1 MKFRIVD
8 TETIYRR
15 LLAEPD
21 AAAREAI
28 FREELIAPF
37 QGMVSVFGGDGL
49 AMYRMWGMSP
59 EQFAGDKRAWME
71 QTVSDLVAANAWMQ
85 AEQALDEGYAAFAPL
100 HDRIR
105 LDEIVFGLVIA
116 DMGSTPGQRGYSG
129 FGGIPGWIMTVYGEA
144 NDYTLPRVKA
154 ATVHELHH
162 NLAGAIGIGMGGN
175 TSIMTTSVGEY
186 MIGEGLAESFAAELY
201 GEGRVGFWVTD
212 FDDSRL
218 EETKRIV
225 YDGLE
230 KTGFDVVRGYIFGD
244 DIAASGGLPKA
255 GVPPYAGYAIGY
267 RVVQAYLKRTGKN
280 VVEATLVPAR
290 EIIAESRFFE
300 SV

>member
-1 MKFRIVD
+1 MQFKIIN

-28 FREELIAPF
+28 FHDELVAPF
-37 QGMVSVFGGDGL
+37 RGMVNVFGGGDGL
-49 AMYRMWGMSP
+49 AMFRMWGMSP
-59 EQFAGDKRAWME
+59 EHFAGEKRAWME
-71 QTVSDLVAANAWMQ
+71 ETVNRLAAADAWTQTA
-85 AEQALDEGYAAFAPL
+85 QALDEGYAAFAPA
-100 HDRIR
+100 HDRIS
-105 LDEIVFGLVIA
+105 LDEIVFGLVIS
-116 DMGSTPGQRGYSG
+116 DMGAVPGQRGYSG

-162 NLAGAIGIGMGGN
+162 NLAGAAGMGMGGN
-175 TSIMTTSVGEY
+175 TNIMTTSVGEY

-201 GEGRVGFWVTD
+201 GEDKVGFWVTD
-212 FDDSRL
+212 FDSSRL
-218 EETKRIV
+218 EETKRII
-225 YDGLE
+225 YDALE

-244 DIAASGGLPKA
+244 DIAAQRDLPQA

-267 RVVQAYLKRTGKN
+267 QVVQAYLKRTGKS
-280 VVEATLVPAR
+280 VVEATFVPAR
-290 EIIAESRFFE
+290 EIVAESRFF
-300 SV
+300 